1 MLSPFFDPSELS
13 EKELMNKIDEVSGRI
28 IKARMAGIDY
38 NVVESMKMIIATC
51 EEELRTRYGIKALEE
66 AKKSDPCIFQSDYDY
81 SKEDEIHESTKKSIN
96 RPKW

>member
-1 MLSPFFDPSELS
+1 
-13 EKELMNKIDEVSGRI
+13 
-28 IKARMAGIDY
+28 
-38 NVVESMKMIIATC
+38 MKMIIATC